1 MVECS
6 LMNYV
11 CVVVG
16 SNPVPVTYILNI
28 ALFTNKELIEL
39 QVTFWNKFHKIQVC
53 DMTKKHTIK
62 DFTSAAYH
70 FIAEV
75 TL

>member
-6 LMNYV
+6 FMNY
-11 CVVVG
+11 VVVG
-16 SNPVPVTYILNI
+16 SSPVPVTYILDI
-28 ALFTNKELIEL
+28 PHFTNKELIEL
-39 QVTFWNKFHKIQVC
+39 QVTFCNKFHWIQVC
-53 DMTKKHTIK
+53 DMAKKRSIK
-62 DFTSAAYH
+62 NCISAAYH